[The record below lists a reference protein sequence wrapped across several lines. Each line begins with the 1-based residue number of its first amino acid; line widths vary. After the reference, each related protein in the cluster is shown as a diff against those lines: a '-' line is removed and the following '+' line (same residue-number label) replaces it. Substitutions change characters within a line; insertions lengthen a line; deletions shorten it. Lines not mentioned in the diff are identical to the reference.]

1 VAAYL
6 SRLSGFRRS
15 AKGKRIKPC
24 SPKTIRRC
32 SAELVAAARMAV
44 RLGIPITS
52 LTSLEALLHP
62 DVAEKI
68 VDAYWKANGEE
79 PRIYTI
85 ELRQK
90 FLSIARETGCV
101 DQPGLARRRP

>member
-1 VAAYL
+1 
-6 SRLSGFRRS
+6 
-15 AKGKRIKPC
+15 
-24 SPKTIRRC
+24 
-32 SAELVAAARMAV
+32 MAV